1 MRKYITA
8 VIHIIATVCI
18 SSLSLVF
25 SLFDSSGESQ
35 RWCAQMWGKTCL
47 WGAGVRLNVNGLS
60 NINGKGPFIFVSNHR
75 SYLDIWVLL
84 AAIPYSFRFVAKKSL
99 FSWPFIGWH
108 LQRSGH
114 IPIDRANSKAAAK
127 LLLNAVQK
135 VKDGTNIV
143 IFPEGSR
150 SESDTLGEFKRGA
163 FTLAA
168 RSGATIIPVILKNTA
183 TLFPSKG
190 LWVYPG
196 SVEVNILPPVDTGS
210 FGHKKD
216 EELMAHTW
224 NIMNAYYPL
233 NEHRNA

>member
-35 RWCAQMWGKTCL
+35 RWCAQVWGKTCL
-47 WGAGVRLNVNGLS
+47 WGAGVTLTVNGLS
-60 NINGKGPFIFVSNHR
+60 NIDGRGPFIFVSNHQ

-84 AAIPYSFRFVAKKSL
+84 AAIPNSFRFVAKKSL

-183 TLFPSKG
+183 TLFPGTG

-196 SVEVNILPPVDTGS
+196 PVEVNILPPVDTGS
-210 FGHKKD
+210 FGPKKD

-233 NEHRNA
+233 NENRNA